1 MVFILLDYFKKQ
13 KNKVL
18 ILQNQI
24 NNKKFTQIKRNKIN
38 SEFYSIANY
47 ILFYLILFLLLEQTI
62 SDTTYEHYIIIT
74 VNQQE
79 EQQPLSDEYKGVRPA
94 IFPNAPTSSTITL
107 EWDKT
112 ITDFSHMFSNLKNID
127 EVYIHHLL
135 GIHSIFSFTFS
146 NCVNLKKITIDEEYN
161 RNSAIKDMSGMFYNC
176 QSLTSFSFN
185 NLYLELYDNYYNN
198 LYNNIDM
205 SYMFYNCTSLKF
217 ITRNNNRDF
226 RYISDMSYMFYNC
239 ISLTSINLEK
249 FLTRETT
256 YIDLSYMFFNCH
268 SLRIISFKSSF
279 ATKDIKY
286 MFYNCSELSQVN
298 IGDLDIKSSSFLNMS
313 YLFYNCQ
320 KLTDVGNIFN
330 NIKINDAREMFY
342 NCFKLTSIY
351 FNPIET
357 INDINMTKMFYN
369 CRNLEK
375 INWLNNNGN
384 NYNGYNNYFMP
395 NDMSYMFYNCKSLT
409 SLDLNKFRTNN
420 VQYMSYMLY
429 NCSSLNSFSK
439 LTNKF
444 NNTNIINMR
453 GLFQNCKSIETLD
466 LTNFYTPNVEIMWDM
481 FNGCNSLINL
491 IIPNFDT
498 SKVIDMQS
506 MFSGCK
512 NLVSLNLS
520 HFNTTNV
527 IYINQM
533 FENCEN
539 LKILNLSQ
547 LTSDKFSSMYRMF
560 YNCKNL
566 EYLNIFN
573 LIEDELT
580 ITEMFEKTNNHI
592 TICIKEKE
600 NIPNIYY
607 LIYDNIIRDC
617 NNTCYGLSDKRI
629 PTQNNKG
636 CCTLDE
642 YEYNNE
648 CYENCPSKTKIQDST
663 NICRYFDCNNSY
675 YNNAQNRCIDD
686 IPDGYYLND
695 TYAKTIDKCHEDC
708 KTCYN
713 GSDGYSTNCLS
724 CTNDNLYLYL
734 GNCYQRCRYGD
745 FSESDGIKKCLCH
758 RKKCK
763 ECSIESL
770 KYDLC
775 ISCNEEEGYYEKS
788 DDNIN
793 ISNFKNC
800 YKDPEGYYPNLIKK
814 KYFPSY
820 PSCKLCF
827 PFNTNKTNHFCKSCN
842 EENSYSILDENNST
856 YMNCYPKCKHYYYFN
871 KSDDYNYTCTN
882 TNTTSCP
889 KEYPYLLENTRQ
901 CIESCKDKNKYL
913 FRHTCFE
920 NYPNETKICIDLG
933 DYYYCNAS
941 CPFERPFEM
950 TETQYCVSNCT
961 IMERYNK
968 LCFTNYEGNRSREV
982 QDMVL
987 SDFKDDIVDTFDYT
1001 FIISQN
1007 HSLIH
1012 EEIDNT
1018 YEITSTN
1025 FTYQDPRTTFVN
1037 ISNCIPTLKK
1047 YYGIYNNDPFYIFKV
1062 DSYVE
1067 GKAGPK
1073 VEYEVYYHF
1082 DSKKLNQLDL
1092 SKCEGEEI
1100 YIGYYIDINV
1110 DELDIYNISSS
1121 YYNDICY
1128 TYTNSKGTDVTLNDR
1143 QIEYINNNNSYCEE
1157 NCKLSRYDKENKRL
1171 ICSCE
1176 IKFSISMISDIKV
1189 NKNELY
1195 KYIDLRQMINFNVM
1209 KCFNLIFSIEVFKNN
1224 IGFYSFFPTIISYI
1238 VALFIVCLIEFKRIS
1253 KQIND
1258 IISSKKI
1265 MKRTIYKK
1273 PESETN
1279 SENRNEDEKSF
1290 NTSSNNSE
1298 VNLDKN
1304 KEDKEGKDK
1313 VIKDTRKKS
1322 YTVFLIG
1329 EPHEIINNSKLL
1341 KKYKR
1346 KKIENIHIVPI
1357 HISGQENNFVM
1368 KNQIEKNYDLKINKM
1383 KREKLTEK
1391 QKLEIIEILKYN
1403 DNELN
1408 DLGYKKA
1415 FKYNNRTFC
1424 QYYISLLFTKH
1435 ILFQIFN
1442 KRDYNSYSI
1451 KVLLLFFNFSSCY
1464 VINALFFNDDTMHQ
1478 IYEDEGEFNFIYQI
1492 PQIVYSTLV
1501 SYFIDNFT
1509 AYLALSEDNIIEL
1522 KQDKNLDNL
1531 NEQSRHINE
1540 TLKIKFI
1547 LFFIVN
1553 FIFILLFWY
1562 YLGCFCAVYKNT
1574 QYHLI
1579 KDTLISLG
1587 IGYITPFGT
1596 NLITA
1601 FIRINSLKTYTKGNK
1616 ILFALSRIL
1625 QNYL

>member
-1 MVFILLDYFKKQ
+1 
-13 KNKVL
+13 
-18 ILQNQI
+18 
-24 NNKKFTQIKRNKIN
+24 
-38 SEFYSIANY
+38 
-47 ILFYLILFLLLEQTI
+47 
-62 SDTTYEHYIIIT
+62 
-74 VNQQE
+74 
-79 EQQPLSDEYKGVRPA
+79 
-94 IFPNAPTSSTITL
+94 
-107 EWDKT
+107 
-112 ITDFSHMFSNLKNID
+112 
-127 EVYIHHLL
+127 
-135 GIHSIFSFTFS
+135 
-146 NCVNLKKITIDEEYN
+146 
-161 RNSAIKDMSGMFYNC
+161 
-176 QSLTSFSFN
+176 
-185 NLYLELYDNYYNN
+185 
-198 LYNNIDM
+198 
-205 SYMFYNCTSLKF
+205 
-217 ITRNNNRDF
+217 
-226 RYISDMSYMFYNC
+226 
-239 ISLTSINLEK
+239 
-249 FLTRETT
+249 
-256 YIDLSYMFFNCH
+256 
-268 SLRIISFKSSF
+268 
-279 ATKDIKY
+279 
-286 MFYNCSELSQVN
+286 
-298 IGDLDIKSSSFLNMS
+298 
-313 YLFYNCQ
+313 
-320 KLTDVGNIFN
+320 
-330 NIKINDAREMFY
+330 
-342 NCFKLTSIY
+342 
-351 FNPIET
+351 
-357 INDINMTKMFYN
+357 
-369 CRNLEK
+369 
-375 INWLNNNGN
+375 
-384 NYNGYNNYFMP
+384 
-395 NDMSYMFYNCKSLT
+395 
-409 SLDLNKFRTNN
+409 
-420 VQYMSYMLY
+420 
-429 NCSSLNSFSK
+429 
-439 LTNKF
+439 
-444 NNTNIINMR
+444 
-453 GLFQNCKSIETLD
+453 
-466 LTNFYTPNVEIMWDM
+466 
-481 FNGCNSLINL
+481 
-491 IIPNFDT
+491 
-498 SKVIDMQS
+498 
-506 MFSGCK
+506 
-512 NLVSLNLS
+512 
-520 HFNTTNV
+520 
-527 IYINQM
+527 
-533 FENCEN
+533 
-539 LKILNLSQ
+539 
-547 LTSDKFSSMYRMF
+547 
-560 YNCKNL
+560 
-566 EYLNIFN
+566 
-573 LIEDELT
+573 
-580 ITEMFEKTNNHI
+580 
-592 TICIKEKE
+592 
-600 NIPNIYY
+600 
-607 LIYDNIIRDC
+607 
-617 NNTCYGLSDKRI
+617 
-629 PTQNNKG
+629 
-636 CCTLDE
+636 
-642 YEYNNE
+642 
-648 CYENCPSKTKIQDST
+648 
-663 NICRYFDCNNSY
+663 
-675 YNNAQNRCIDD
+675 
-686 IPDGYYLND
+686 
-695 TYAKTIDKCHEDC
+695 
-708 KTCYN
+708 
-713 GSDGYSTNCLS
+713 
-724 CTNDNLYLYL
+724 
-734 GNCYQRCRYGD
+734 
-745 FSESDGIKKCLCH
+745 
-758 RKKCK
+758 
-763 ECSIESL
+763 
-770 KYDLC
+770 
-775 ISCNEEEGYYEKS
+775 
-788 DDNIN
+788 
-793 ISNFKNC
+793 
-800 YKDPEGYYPNLIKK
+800 
-814 KYFPSY
+814 
-820 PSCKLCF
+820 
-827 PFNTNKTNHFCKSCN
+827 
-842 EENSYSILDENNST
+842 
-856 YMNCYPKCKHYYYFN
+856 
-871 KSDDYNYTCTN
+871 
-882 TNTTSCP
+882 
-889 KEYPYLLENTRQ
+889 
-901 CIESCKDKNKYL
+901 
-913 FRHTCFE
+913 
-920 NYPNETKICIDLG
+920 
-933 DYYYCNAS
+933 
-941 CPFERPFEM
+941 
-950 TETQYCVSNCT
+950 
-961 IMERYNK
+961 MERYNK

-1415 FKYNNRTFC
+1415 FKYDNRTFC

-1451 KVLLLFFNFSSCY
+1451 KVLLLFFNFSSCH

>member
-1 MVFILLDYFKKQ
+1 
-13 KNKVL
+13 
-18 ILQNQI
+18 
-24 NNKKFTQIKRNKIN
+24 
-38 SEFYSIANY
+38 
-47 ILFYLILFLLLEQTI
+47 
-62 SDTTYEHYIIIT
+62 
-74 VNQQE
+74 
-79 EQQPLSDEYKGVRPA
+79 
-94 IFPNAPTSSTITL
+94 
-107 EWDKT
+107 
-112 ITDFSHMFSNLKNID
+112 
-127 EVYIHHLL
+127 
-135 GIHSIFSFTFS
+135 
-146 NCVNLKKITIDEEYN
+146 
-161 RNSAIKDMSGMFYNC
+161 
-176 QSLTSFSFN
+176 
-185 NLYLELYDNYYNN
+185 
-198 LYNNIDM
+198 
-205 SYMFYNCTSLKF
+205 
-217 ITRNNNRDF
+217 
-226 RYISDMSYMFYNC
+226 
-239 ISLTSINLEK
+239 
-249 FLTRETT
+249 
-256 YIDLSYMFFNCH
+256 
-268 SLRIISFKSSF
+268 
-279 ATKDIKY
+279 
-286 MFYNCSELSQVN
+286 
-298 IGDLDIKSSSFLNMS
+298 
-313 YLFYNCQ
+313 
-320 KLTDVGNIFN
+320 
-330 NIKINDAREMFY
+330 
-342 NCFKLTSIY
+342 
-351 FNPIET
+351 
-357 INDINMTKMFYN
+357 
-369 CRNLEK
+369 
-375 INWLNNNGN
+375 
-384 NYNGYNNYFMP
+384 
-395 NDMSYMFYNCKSLT
+395 
-409 SLDLNKFRTNN
+409 
-420 VQYMSYMLY
+420 
-429 NCSSLNSFSK
+429 
-439 LTNKF
+439 
-444 NNTNIINMR
+444 
-453 GLFQNCKSIETLD
+453 
-466 LTNFYTPNVEIMWDM
+466 
-481 FNGCNSLINL
+481 
-491 IIPNFDT
+491 
-498 SKVIDMQS
+498 
-506 MFSGCK
+506 
-512 NLVSLNLS
+512 
-520 HFNTTNV
+520 
-527 IYINQM
+527 
-533 FENCEN
+533 
-539 LKILNLSQ
+539 
-547 LTSDKFSSMYRMF
+547 
-560 YNCKNL
+560 
-566 EYLNIFN
+566 
-573 LIEDELT
+573 
-580 ITEMFEKTNNHI
+580 
-592 TICIKEKE
+592 
-600 NIPNIYY
+600 
-607 LIYDNIIRDC
+607 
-617 NNTCYGLSDKRI
+617 
-629 PTQNNKG
+629 
-636 CCTLDE
+636 
-642 YEYNNE
+642 
-648 CYENCPSKTKIQDST
+648 
-663 NICRYFDCNNSY
+663 
-675 YNNAQNRCIDD
+675 
-686 IPDGYYLND
+686 
-695 TYAKTIDKCHEDC
+695 
-708 KTCYN
+708 
-713 GSDGYSTNCLS
+713 
-724 CTNDNLYLYL
+724 
-734 GNCYQRCRYGD
+734 
-745 FSESDGIKKCLCH
+745 
-758 RKKCK
+758 
-763 ECSIESL
+763 
-770 KYDLC
+770 
-775 ISCNEEEGYYEKS
+775 
-788 DDNIN
+788 
-793 ISNFKNC
+793 
-800 YKDPEGYYPNLIKK
+800 
-814 KYFPSY
+814 
-820 PSCKLCF
+820 
-827 PFNTNKTNHFCKSCN
+827 
-842 EENSYSILDENNST
+842 
-856 YMNCYPKCKHYYYFN
+856 
-871 KSDDYNYTCTN
+871 
-882 TNTTSCP
+882 
-889 KEYPYLLENTRQ
+889 
-901 CIESCKDKNKYL
+901 
-913 FRHTCFE
+913 
-920 NYPNETKICIDLG
+920 
-933 DYYYCNAS
+933 
-941 CPFERPFEM
+941 
-950 TETQYCVSNCT
+950 
-961 IMERYNK
+961 MERYNK

-1025 FTYQDPRTTFVN
+1025 FNYQDPRTTFVN

-1415 FKYNNRTFC
+1415 FKYDNRTFC

-1596 NLITA
+1596 NIITA

>member
-1 MVFILLDYFKKQ
+1 
-13 KNKVL
+13 
-18 ILQNQI
+18 
-24 NNKKFTQIKRNKIN
+24 
-38 SEFYSIANY
+38 
-47 ILFYLILFLLLEQTI
+47 
-62 SDTTYEHYIIIT
+62 
-74 VNQQE
+74 
-79 EQQPLSDEYKGVRPA
+79 
-94 IFPNAPTSSTITL
+94 
-107 EWDKT
+107 
-112 ITDFSHMFSNLKNID
+112 
-127 EVYIHHLL
+127 
-135 GIHSIFSFTFS
+135 
-146 NCVNLKKITIDEEYN
+146 
-161 RNSAIKDMSGMFYNC
+161 
-176 QSLTSFSFN
+176 
-185 NLYLELYDNYYNN
+185 
-198 LYNNIDM
+198 
-205 SYMFYNCTSLKF
+205 
-217 ITRNNNRDF
+217 
-226 RYISDMSYMFYNC
+226 
-239 ISLTSINLEK
+239 
-249 FLTRETT
+249 
-256 YIDLSYMFFNCH
+256 
-268 SLRIISFKSSF
+268 
-279 ATKDIKY
+279 
-286 MFYNCSELSQVN
+286 
-298 IGDLDIKSSSFLNMS
+298 
-313 YLFYNCQ
+313 
-320 KLTDVGNIFN
+320 
-330 NIKINDAREMFY
+330 
-342 NCFKLTSIY
+342 
-351 FNPIET
+351 
-357 INDINMTKMFYN
+357 
-369 CRNLEK
+369 
-375 INWLNNNGN
+375 
-384 NYNGYNNYFMP
+384 
-395 NDMSYMFYNCKSLT
+395 
-409 SLDLNKFRTNN
+409 
-420 VQYMSYMLY
+420 
-429 NCSSLNSFSK
+429 
-439 LTNKF
+439 
-444 NNTNIINMR
+444 
-453 GLFQNCKSIETLD
+453 
-466 LTNFYTPNVEIMWDM
+466 
-481 FNGCNSLINL
+481 
-491 IIPNFDT
+491 
-498 SKVIDMQS
+498 
-506 MFSGCK
+506 
-512 NLVSLNLS
+512 
-520 HFNTTNV
+520 
-527 IYINQM
+527 
-533 FENCEN
+533 
-539 LKILNLSQ
+539 
-547 LTSDKFSSMYRMF
+547 
-560 YNCKNL
+560 
-566 EYLNIFN
+566 
-573 LIEDELT
+573 
-580 ITEMFEKTNNHI
+580 
-592 TICIKEKE
+592 
-600 NIPNIYY
+600 
-607 LIYDNIIRDC
+607 
-617 NNTCYGLSDKRI
+617 
-629 PTQNNKG
+629 
-636 CCTLDE
+636 
-642 YEYNNE
+642 
-648 CYENCPSKTKIQDST
+648 
-663 NICRYFDCNNSY
+663 
-675 YNNAQNRCIDD
+675 
-686 IPDGYYLND
+686 
-695 TYAKTIDKCHEDC
+695 
-708 KTCYN
+708 
-713 GSDGYSTNCLS
+713 
-724 CTNDNLYLYL
+724 
-734 GNCYQRCRYGD
+734 
-745 FSESDGIKKCLCH
+745 
-758 RKKCK
+758 
-763 ECSIESL
+763 
-770 KYDLC
+770 
-775 ISCNEEEGYYEKS
+775 
-788 DDNIN
+788 
-793 ISNFKNC
+793 
-800 YKDPEGYYPNLIKK
+800 
-814 KYFPSY
+814 
-820 PSCKLCF
+820 
-827 PFNTNKTNHFCKSCN
+827 
-842 EENSYSILDENNST
+842 
-856 YMNCYPKCKHYYYFN
+856 
-871 KSDDYNYTCTN
+871 
-882 TNTTSCP
+882 
-889 KEYPYLLENTRQ
+889 
-901 CIESCKDKNKYL
+901 
-913 FRHTCFE
+913 
-920 NYPNETKICIDLG
+920 
-933 DYYYCNAS
+933 
-941 CPFERPFEM
+941 
-950 TETQYCVSNCT
+950 
-961 IMERYNK
+961 MERYNK

-1415 FKYNNRTFC
+1415 FKYDNRTFC